1 MAGLNKVLLIGN
13 VGGDPE
19 IRTLPSGS
27 KVANFSL
34 ATTENY
40 TDRAG
45 QKQSQTEWHRIE
57 IWEGLAN
64 VVEQYVKKG
73 DPLYIEGK
81 IKTERWT
88 DQNGQE
94 KTGVRI
100 RANSM
105 QMLGGRTSS
114 PTSGNT
120 GNISNNG
127 GNTYGNQNSAAAK
140 PSEPAS
146 QMITGSDEDD
156 LPF

>member
-1 MAGLNKVLLIGN
+1 MAGLNKVILIGN

-19 IRTLPSGS
+19 IRTLPSGA

-34 ATTENY
+34 ATTESY

-81 IKTERWT
+81 IRNEKWT
-88 DQNGQE
+88 DQNGVE
-94 KTGVRI
+94 KSGVRI

-105 QMLGGRTSS
+105 QMLGGRPPSS
-114 PTSGNT
+114 NDSEPT
-120 GNISNNG
+120 GN
-127 GNTYGNQNSAAAK
+127 YGNQSSLSKN
-140 PSEPAS
+140 EPIP
-146 QMITGSDEDD
+146 QMNTGSDEDD

>member
-34 ATTENY
+34 ATTETY
-40 TDRAG
+40 TDRSG

-81 IKTERWT
+81 IRTERWT

-105 QMLGGRTSS
+105 QMLGGRPSSSTPGNTSS
-114 PTSGNT
+114 QSTS
-120 GNISNNG
+120 
-127 GNTYGNQNSAAAK
+127 TYGSPNPPKA
-140 PSEPAS
+140 SEPAS
-146 QMITGSDEDD
+146 QMSTGTEEDD

>member
-1 MAGLNKVLLIGN
+1 MAGLNKVILIGN

-34 ATTENY
+34 ATTESY

-81 IKTERWT
+81 IRTEKWT
-88 DQNGQE
+88 DQNGVE

-105 QMLGGRTSS
+105 QMLGGRSS
-114 PTSGNT
+114 
-120 GNISNNG
+120 G
-127 GNTYGNQNSAAAK
+127 GNEYQASDSPPRNNESQTQTPVN
-140 PSEPAS
+140 EPVPEMNTS
-146 QMITGSDEDD
+146 NDEDD

>member
-34 ATTENY
+34 ATTESY
-40 TDRAG
+40 TDRTG
-45 QKQSQTEWHRIE
+45 QRQSQTEWHRVE
-57 IWEGLAN
+57 IWDGLAN

-81 IKTERWT
+81 IRTERWT

-94 KTGVRI
+94 RTGVRI
-100 RANSM
+100 RATAM
-105 QMLGGRTSS
+105 QMLSRAGGDSFGQDSKPS
-114 PTSGNT
+114 PENSGYGSQNT
-120 GNISNNG
+120 
-127 GNTYGNQNSAAAK
+127 QQ
-140 PSEPAS
+140 SEPAP
-146 QMITGSDEDD
+146 QFNTEGDEDD

>member
-19 IRTLPSGS
+19 IRTLANGA

-34 ATTENY
+34 ATTESY
-40 TDRAG
+40 TDRSG

-73 DPLYIEGK
+73 DPIYIEGK
-81 IKTERWT
+81 IKNEKWT

-105 QMLGGRTSS
+105 QMLGSRNSAGAPPASTS
-114 PTSGNT
+114 T
-120 GNISNNG
+120 
-127 GNTYGNQNSAAAK
+127 NTYGNTPTQTPVSKAT
-140 PSEPAS
+140 EPAP
-146 QMITGSDEDD
+146 QMNTGSDEDD